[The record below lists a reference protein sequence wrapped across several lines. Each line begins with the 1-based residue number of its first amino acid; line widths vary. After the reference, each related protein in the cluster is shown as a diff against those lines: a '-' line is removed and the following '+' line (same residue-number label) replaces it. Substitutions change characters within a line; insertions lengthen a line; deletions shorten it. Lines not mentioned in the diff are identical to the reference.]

1 MVSNNTRRNIPKSA
15 TSTQTGQI
23 VGQLNNG
30 VRVAAETALKDL
42 SDVHIRNLGKN
53 EILFYD
59 GDSKL
64 WVNKEISDAMNVH
77 VWILDGGN
85 VQGYSGDE
93 PGPTPPE
100 PGYNTYAEELT
111 YVLYNFL
118 NSEVF
123 QRYIQTVD
131 GLESLVMEGSTINL
145 VVSHKFKSIV
155 EKIYDDDDVSRMMGR
170 IVTSIYDNISGDIRS
185 TMDEIETDLWLNCK
199 CQNTG
204 DSFEAK
210 LFVYMS
216 DSSVAFYNL
225 KAVYPF

>member
-1 MVSNNTRRNIPKSA
+1 MVSSNTRRNIPKSA

-23 VGQLNNG
+23 IGQLNNG
-30 VRVAAETALKDL
+30 IRTAAENALNSL
-42 SDVHIRNLGKN
+42 TDVHIRNLGKN

-59 GDSKL
+59 GDLKL
-64 WVNKEISDAMNVH
+64 WVNKEISDVLNTH
-77 VWILDGGN
+77 VWILEGGN
-85 VQGYSGDE
+85 AKGYSEDE
-93 PGPTPPE
+93 PTPRPPE
-100 PGYNTYAEELT
+100 PSYNTYAEQLT
-111 YVLYNFL
+111 YVLYNYL
-118 NSEVF
+118 NSERF
-123 QRYIQTVD
+123 QKYVGTVD
-131 GLESLVMEGSTINL
+131 GLEKLSMEGNNIDII
-145 VVSHKFKSIV
+145 VSHKFKSIV

-216 DSSVAFYNL
+216 DSSVAFYNI
-225 KAVYPF
+225 KALYPF